1 MPTKKPRNVLFIM
14 SDEHNRTFMGA
25 AGHPVV
31 KTPNLDRLAA
41 SGVRFTDAYCNS
53 PICVPSRASFHTG
66 RHVHE
71 IRFWDNAISYDGS
84 VKSWPH
90 RLREAG
96 HRVESIG
103 KLHFRGGNNDN
114 GPTVNGWS
122 AEHMPMHVVEGIG
135 DALGLLRDPPPPRK
149 AALKMAKQA
158 GRGESDYQTY
168 DQNITEAADT
178 WLRARAAEPDEKPW
192 ALFVSLVCPHP
203 PFISRP
209 EWFDRYPMAEVPMP
223 RLYAPQERPMHPYV
237 AALRE
242 CQIYDKGFSDES
254 EIRRAIAA
262 YMGMVSY
269 VDSNVGHLMDVLAQT
284 GLDADTLVIY
294 TSDHGENLGNRGMWG
309 KSNMYEESA
318 GIPMIMAGPGVP
330 EGVVCHDPVS
340 LVDCHPTITEAVG
353 LARHPDDLDLP
364 GTSLA
369 GIVDGTAPIRPVM
382 SQYHAAGSIT
392 GAFMLR
398 HGSFKYIYY
407 AGMPA
412 QLFDLAGDPG
422 ETRDL
427 GQDDA
432 YRGVR
437 ADCEAALRRILDP
450 DATDALARAD
460 QAAVI
465 ASLGGKE
472 AIIAKGGFGHSPTPG
487 TKAVY
492 AA

>member
-1 MPTKKPRNVLFIM
+1 MPAKKSRNVLFIM
-14 SDEHNRTFMGA
+14 SDEHNRNFMGA

-31 KTPNLDRLAA
+31 QTPNLDRLAA

-71 IRFWDNAISYDGS
+71 IRFWDNAIAYDGS

-103 KLHFRGGNNDN
+103 KLHFRSGDND
-114 GPTVNGWS
+114 NGWS
-122 AEHMPMHVVEGIG
+122 AEHMPMHVVAGIG

-158 GRGESDYQTY
+158 GRGDSDYQTY
-168 DQNITEAADT
+168 DQNITEAADA
-178 WLRARAAEPDEKPW
+178 WLRSRAAEPDEKPW
-192 ALFVSLVCPHP
+192 ALFVSIVCPHP
-203 PFISRP
+203 PFMSRS
-209 EWFDRYPMAEVPMP
+209 EWFDRYPMDAVPMP
-223 RLYAPQERPMHPYV
+223 RLYGPQDRPTHPYV
-237 AALRE
+237 TAMRE
-242 CQIYDKGFSDES
+242 SQIYDKGFADET

-269 VDSNVGHLMDVLAQT
+269 VDSNVGHLMGVLAQT

-294 TSDHGENLGNRGMWG
+294 TSDHGENLGNRGLWG

-330 EGVVCHDPVS
+330 QGVVCREPVS
-340 LVDCHPTITEAVG
+340 LVDCHPTITETVG
-353 LARHPDDLDLP
+353 LARHPDDAVLP

-369 GIVDGTAPIRPVM
+369 GIVDGTAPKRPVL

-398 HGSFKYIYY
+398 HGTFKYVYY

-412 QLFDLAGDPG
+412 QLFDLAADPG

-427 GQDDA
+427 GQDDG
-432 YRGVR
+432 YRGVL
-437 ADCEAALRRILDP
+437 ADCAAALRRVLDP
-450 DATDALARAD
+450 DAADALGRAD

-472 AIIAKGGFGHSPTPG
+472 AIIAKGGFGHSPIPG
-487 TKAVY
+487 TAAVY
-492 AA
+492 AT